1 LSRQWNIANN
11 AKYIDAIKIGKIP
24 SEIEILTKAE
34 QYNEFIMVSFRTKWG
49 ANPKKIEAQWGTE
62 QMNEFLKLADSFV
75 SKGQIK
81 IEQGIYTLTNSGKLM
96 ADGIMAEFFI

>member
-1 LSRQWNIANN
+1 
-11 AKYIDAIKIGKIP
+11 
-24 SEIEILTKAE
+24 
-34 QYNEFIMVSFRTKWG
+34 
-49 ANPKKIEAQWGTE
+49 
-62 QMNEFLKLADSFV
+62 MNEFLRLADSFV